1 MDDDLRYRT
10 ELADRF
16 LGYVATISIDQ
27 WNEIDERH
35 RADDH
40 FYSLALELASEATQ
54 LLGADR
60 MATYQAALEQRF
72 ARVDALLHEVADR
85 TGQPVPR
92 RAYALVKAAVHA
104 VLVRDTYG
112 FNSGA
117 FSELF
122 SPFRGIVSVAALEH
136 EVNQSRPSDRAPR
149 TGGFRPD
156 PPTSPPGA

>member
-1 MDDDLRYRT
+1 MDDALRYRT

-16 LGYVATISIDQ
+16 LEHVATISIDQ
-27 WNEIDERH
+27 WNEIDELR

-60 MATYQAALEQRF
+60 MADHEAALDQRV
-72 ARVDALLHEVADR
+72 RRIDAMLHDVAER
-85 TGQPVPR
+85 SGQPVPR

-104 VLVRDTYG
+104 LLVRDTYG

-122 SPFRGIVSVAALEH
+122 SPFRGIVSLAALEH
-136 EVNQSRPSDRAPR
+136 EVKQSRSGDSPPR

-156 PPTSPPGA
+156 PPASPP

>member
-1 MDDDLRYRT
+1 MDDELRYRT
-10 ELADRF
+10 ELVDRF
-16 LGYVATISIDQ
+16 LEHVATISIDQ

-40 FYSLALELASEATQ
+40 FYALALELASEATQ

-60 MATYQAALEQRF
+60 MAKYQAALDQRF
-72 ARVDALLHEVADR
+72 ARVDALLHEVAER
-85 TGQPVPR
+85 TGHAVPR

-104 VLVRDTYG
+104 LLVRDTYG

-122 SPFRGIVSVAALEH
+122 SPFSSIVSVAALEH
-136 EVNQSRPSDRAPR
+136 ETNQSRPGDRPPR
-149 TGGFRPD
+149 TGSFRPD